1 MKKKSTK
8 LEKERRILT
17 VQGWI
22 IDGAQNDFIIRQI
35 KTQWNLNR
43 RQAERYLKW
52 AYDKWRPQAD
62 LEVEDMRNAAIARLQ
77 NIARSLD
84 PKYKGTP
91 SGITAVLSVEK
102 ELNKLKDVRPPK
114 RKEVTM
120 KSIPEMTEE
129 EREKRIEEILKTI
142 QKRNNGK

>member
-1 MKKKSTK
+1 MSRTTK

-22 IDGAQNDFIIRQI
+22 IDGAQDDFIIRQI
-35 KTQWNLNR
+35 KTQWKLNR

-62 LEVEDMRNAAIARLQ
+62 LEIDDKRNAAIARLQ
-77 NIARSLD
+77 GISRNLD

-91 SGITAVLSVEK
+91 SGIMAVLSVER

-114 RKEVTM
+114 RKEMTL

-129 EREKRIEEILKTI
+129 QREKRIQELLGII
-142 QKRNNGK
+142 QKRKDGK